1 MEYPVKTT
9 GGRAQMGVVME
20 AEMGTPF
27 RTAWSAKMIETS
39 ILFEDDI
46 PSGKLTSI
54 LSWLM
59 VSWFITPI
67 SLWFMDVYG
76 RYHQLI
82 PSGNL
87 AVCY

>member
-1 MEYPVKTT
+1 
-9 GGRAQMGVVME
+9 MGVVME

-27 RTAWSAKMIETS
+27 RTAWSRETIETS
-39 ILFEDDI
+39 IVFMDDI

-67 SLWFMDVYG
+67 SLWFMGSVSLVKGVYEPTNITG
-76 RYHQLI
+76 REPPWNNI
-82 PSGNL
+82 S
-87 AVCY
+87 

>member
-9 GGRAQMGVVME
+9 GGRAHMGVVME

-54 LSWLM
+54 LS
-59 VSWFITPI
+59 
-67 SLWFMDVYG
+67 
-76 RYHQLI
+76 
-82 PSGNL
+82 
-87 AVCY
+87 